1 MDETLIVIMEKNKE
15 TGFLEKELGS
25 YAVSEDL
32 QVYLYNTY
40 ADLREDGSYSV
51 FMKLTCPNEVED
63 WEYSAIFDY
72 YDIETL
78 SPFVSSIEEDEDNF
92 NPTWIVSFEFSE
104 DVSLTEERIAQIL
117 SAHKKELDSVFET
130 IADKKDEYVNHE
142 QD

>member
-25 YAVSEDL
+25 YSVPEEL
-32 QVYLYNTY
+32 QAYLYNTY
-40 ADLREDGSYSV
+40 ADLQDDGSYIV
-51 FMKLTCPNEVED
+51 YMKLTCPSDVSD

-72 YDIETL
+72 YETETL

-104 DVSLTEERIAQIL
+104 DISVTEEKIARLL
-117 SAHKKELDSVFET
+117 SLHKAELDSVYEA
-130 IADKKDEYVNHE
+130 IADKKDDYLNHE
-142 QD
+142 